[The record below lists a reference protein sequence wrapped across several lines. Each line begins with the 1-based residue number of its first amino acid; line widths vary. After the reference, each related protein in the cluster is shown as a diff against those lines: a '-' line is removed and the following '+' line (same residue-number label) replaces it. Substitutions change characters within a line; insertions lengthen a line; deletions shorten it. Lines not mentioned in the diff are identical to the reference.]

1 MKKKS
6 IFQILMLLLLSTSTP
21 LLAENSPMRGNAKF
35 NVVATVLVIIF
46 AGIIGYLVYLD
57 RKITRMEK
65 DKENPS

>member
-6 IFQILMLLLLSTSTP
+6 IFQILMLLILSTAKP